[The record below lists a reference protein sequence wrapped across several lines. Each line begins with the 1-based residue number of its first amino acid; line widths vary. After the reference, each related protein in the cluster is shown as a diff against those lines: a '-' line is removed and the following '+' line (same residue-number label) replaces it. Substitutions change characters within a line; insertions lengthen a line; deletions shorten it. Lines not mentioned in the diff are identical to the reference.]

1 MCHVRTKKRYYHT
14 INTKDV
20 YKYCESKKH
29 LILKGFISGIVNFA
43 YERLS
48 KNLMVILR
56 PPCVSLL
63 INDQT

>member
-1 MCHVRTKKRYYHT
+1 MCEPKNGVIIPSILKMYT
-14 INTKDV
+14 NT
-20 YKYCESKKH
+20 CESKKH

-43 YERLS
+43 YERFL